1 MPFRA
6 RLGAMLLLAA
16 CLALP
21 AFAQNPAAPV
31 TPGALSGERD
41 RVSYMIGMDVGKS
54 IGPAGP
60 DMDMAAFER
69 AIRNAF
75 DGGKPLLAESEIQSL
90 GRQLMQNIAARAGRP
105 EAAGAAPSAIDRSK
119 VGLLVGSDV
128 GRSLQPIKDQIA
140 LPVLLSAV
148 RARLSGGALAMTEA
162 QADAERSGFTQ
173 RLKARQEAER
183 TAAGEKN
190 KTEGAAFLAANR
202 QAKGVFTTPSGLQYM
217 VLRQGAGLRP
227 KPADHVRVNYEGR
240 LLDGTVFDSSYANG
254 QPVEFGLDQVIRG
267 WTEGLQLMP
276 VGAKYRFWIPS
287 ELGYGANGAGASI
300 GPNSTLV
307 FDVELLGIPD

>member
-21 AFAQNPAAPV
+21 AFAQNPAAPA

-105 EAAGAAPSAIDRSK
+105 EAAGAAPAAIDRTK